1 MADIA
6 ASIGGSLVTVELLRS
21 HRLRTHESGVESLCA
36 ALCAAL
42 GIEEGFAQLIC
53 FAAGLHDVG
62 KLTIAETILDK
73 PGKLEPEEWEIMQRH
88 AKSGHEILSAAKGD
102 PVVTV
107 AASVA
112 LRHHEHW
119 DGSGYPD
126 AMRGDDI
133 PREARI
139 VGLCDVYDAM
149 RETRPYKRPFSHEEV
164 VDTILNGDKSGRMRP
179 GMFDPAILQVF
190 KSNHRRFRDTY
201 EGARS

>member
-6 ASIGGSLVTVELLRS
+6 ASIGGSLIMVELLRS
-21 HRLRTHESGVESLCA
+21 HRLRNHESGVESLCA

-42 GIEEGFAQLIC
+42 GVEESFARLIC

-62 KLTIAETILDK
+62 KLTIAESILDK
-73 PGKLEPEEWEIMQRH
+73 PGKLDPDEWEIMRRH
-88 AKSGHEILSAAKGD
+88 ARSGHEILSATREDAA
-102 PVVTV
+102 VAV

-126 AMRGDDI
+126 ALQGDDI

-149 RETRPYKRPFSHEEV
+149 RETRPYKRPFTHEEV

-190 KSNHRRFRDTY
+190 EANHRRFRDIY
-201 EGARS
+201 ETARL